1 MKDKKT
7 IISLAVIIIAV
18 IIFSLAMFFF
28 NRKKENQGDVQ
39 KANQEKIQ
47 TELRKKIATEDIEL
61 IITGRI
67 VYFDEKIVR
76 FIELDGKELELK
88 IPEKQAVP
96 FIKKNSDNT
105 EDVLAGYEFK
115 SIGKNQEISIAY
127 MTFSKK
133 LRKVIVE

>member
-1 MKDKKT
+1 MKDKKI